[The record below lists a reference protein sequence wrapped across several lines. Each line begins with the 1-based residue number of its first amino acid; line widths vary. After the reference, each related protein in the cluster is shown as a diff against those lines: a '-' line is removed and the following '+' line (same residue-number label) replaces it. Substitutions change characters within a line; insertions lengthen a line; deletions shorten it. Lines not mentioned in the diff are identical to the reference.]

1 MKSKALFLYNDL
13 SAAFETVQIVKYFL
27 AVCWCFQTSV
37 IEYVKPSDL
46 KKDMNETFSEKFP
59 HVQLTLS
66 KIRRY
71 RLSLTQLKNIH
82 QLHYVLFSCT
92 LTILSLKREIRKL
105 AQEDCGYEE
114 PTIAM
119 AHVYFEKLALHGK
132 LDKQNRKL
140 CAGACILL
148 AAKISND
155 LKKPEVKHLID
166 VSKALWY

>member
-1 MKSKALFLYNDL
+1 MQHLKLFKLLCVDFFRHRSLNMWSPLTWRKTWTKHSAKSFLMFNWP
-13 SAAFETVQIVKYFL
+13 SAKSEGTGFHLHNLKIFVSCNNLTVSHIISLY
-27 AVCWCFQTSV
+27 
-37 IEYVKPSDL
+37 SD
-46 KKDMNETFSEKFP
+46 
-59 HVQLTLS
+59 
-66 KIRRY
+66 
-71 RLSLTQLKNIH
+71 
-82 QLHYVLFSCT
+82 
-92 LTILSLKREIRKL
+92 ILSLKREIRKL